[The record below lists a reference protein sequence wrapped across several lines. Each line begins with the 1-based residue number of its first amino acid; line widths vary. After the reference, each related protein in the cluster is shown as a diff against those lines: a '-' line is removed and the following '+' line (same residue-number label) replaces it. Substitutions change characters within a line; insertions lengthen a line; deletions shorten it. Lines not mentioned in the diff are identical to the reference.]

1 MWDTLDEEDIGDLQ
15 RENARITLEASQ
27 RGTHLRYLSSSADG
41 SEVGP
46 ASGQGLAFSCSADT
60 AIHSRE
66 ISEEQSG
73 NDSYAGVGGIK
84 PDSLLESGPRA
95 RQPEVAACEF
105 RANSTEGATADGGGG
120 SGHVRGNEG
129 GEDLGRDAWDGVGR
143 GGGEETAEDRGFD
156 QQRRRLI
163 KRRIILE
170 VSQNICPACAHSL
183 LREANT
189 QACVVPT
196 RLADEKWARLQTGV
210 GVCSQDGKGDPG
222 GRRRRLP
229 VFLSSVLPLHTPT
242 LGCSR
247 QRAGAHVGSGVS
259 IRSARSNASAEVYL
273 K

>member
-1 MWDTLDEEDIGDLQ
+1 MWDTLDEEEISDLQ
-15 RENARITLEASQ
+15 REHARITLEASQ

-60 AIHSRE
+60 AIDSLA
-66 ISEEQSG
+66 INDEQSG

-84 PDSLLESGPRA
+84 PGLRA
-95 RQPEVAACEF
+95 REP
-105 RANSTEGATADGGGG
+105 EGAA
-120 SGHVRGNEG
+120 
-129 GEDLGRDAWDGVGR
+129 VGR
-143 GGGEETAEDRGFD
+143 GGGEEMTEDGGFD

>member
-27 RGTHLRYLSSSADG
+27 RGIHLRYLSSSADG
-41 SEVGP
+41 SEFCP
-46 ASGQGLAFSCSADT
+46 APGQGLAFSCSADT

-129 GEDLGRDAWDGVGR
+129 GEDSGRDAWDVVGR
-143 GGGEETAEDRGFD
+143 AEGEETAEDRGFD

-170 VSQNICPACAHSL
+170 VSQNLSCMRSPTTQ
-183 LREANT
+183 EGNT
-189 QACVVPT
+189 QACAVPT
-196 RLADEKWARLQTGV
+196 RLADKKWARLQTGV
-210 GVCSQDGKGDPG
+210 GVCSKDGKGDPG

-229 VFLSSVLPLHTPT
+229 VFISSVLPLHTPP
-242 LGCSR
+242 LGC
-247 QRAGAHVGSGVS
+247 
-259 IRSARSNASAEVYL
+259 
-273 K
+273 

>member
-1 MWDTLDEEDIGDLQ
+1 LWDTLDEEEISDLQ
-15 RENARITLEASQ
+15 REHARITLEASQ

-60 AIHSRE
+60 AIDSRA
-66 ISEEQSG
+66 INHEQSG

-84 PDSLLESGPRA
+84 PDSLLESGLRA
-95 RQPEVAACEF
+95 REPDGAACEF
-105 RANSTEGATADGGGG
+105 RAEAATAVGGGG
-120 SGHVRGNEG
+120 TGHVRGNEG
-129 GEDLGRDAWDGVGR
+129 GDDSGRDAWDGVGR
-143 GGGEETAEDRGFD
+143 GGGEETTEDRGFD

-170 VSQNICPACAHSL
+170 VSQSICPACAHSL

-189 QACVVPT
+189 EACVVPT

-210 GVCSQDGKGDPG
+210 GVCSQDGKRDPG

-247 QRAGAHVGSGVS
+247 QRAGAHVGAGVS
-259 IRSARSNASAEVYL
+259 TRSARSNASAEVYL